1 MGEKAR
7 RVRGQE
13 FNDRIKIPI
22 HLYEVE
28 EHRNGALV
36 SDVLLIT
43 RPRRLFFRLVTLAML
58 TL

>member
-1 MGEKAR
+1 MGGRTR

-22 HLYEVE
+22 HLHEVE
-28 EHRNGALV
+28 EHRNEALV

-43 RPRRLFFRLVTLAML
+43 RPRRLFFRPGSSPRHY
-58 TL
+58 